1 MNHVTRAGWAMALLA
16 ELACAPGES
25 ATPHRAAAL
34 GAGPETFGL
43 GRPATAAEIAAWDI
57 DIMPDGTGLPPGSG
71 TAVEGRALYAAQC
84 AACHGPT
91 GVEGP
96 YNVLV
101 GRVVGDG
108 FPFGND
114 PRIPSTIGNYWPYA
128 TTVYDYINRTMP
140 FDARGELQADE
151 VYSLVAAL
159 LFMNGIIEEDEVMDA
174 ETLPQV
180 QMPARDRFVRDD
192 RTGGAEIR

>member
-1 MNHVTRAGWAMALLA
+1 MMRRVLGTSVLLA
-16 ELACAPGES
+16 GLACAVGES
-25 ATPHRAAAL
+25 ATPHRGSL
-34 GAGPETFGL
+34 PQSGPETFGI
-43 GRPATAAEIAAWDI
+43 GRTATAAEIAAWDI

-71 TAVEGRALYAAQC
+71 TVAQGRVLYAAQC
-84 AACHGPT
+84 AVCHGPT

-101 GRVVGDG
+101 GRVANDA

-114 PRIPSTIGNYWPYA
+114 RSVRSTIGNYWPYA

-140 FDARGELQADE
+140 FEARGNLQPDE
-151 VYSLVAAL
+151 IYSLVAAL
-159 LFMNGIIEEDEVMDA
+159 LHMNGIIGEDDVMNA
-174 ETLPQV
+174 ETVPEV
-180 QMPARDRFVRDD
+180 RMPARDRFVRDN